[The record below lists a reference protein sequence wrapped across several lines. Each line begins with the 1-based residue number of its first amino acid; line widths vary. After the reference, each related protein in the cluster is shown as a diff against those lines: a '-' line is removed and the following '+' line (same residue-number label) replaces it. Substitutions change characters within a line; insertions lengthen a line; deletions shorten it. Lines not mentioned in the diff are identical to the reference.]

1 MDILVLIARIL
12 FVGLFLSSGYGHL
25 TQTAAM
31 TGYAQSRGVPAARI
45 MVLASGIL
53 IIVGALMVL
62 LGIWGDLGAL
72 FLIAFLLPTAV
83 WMHGFWKETEP
94 MARITE
100 QVQFS
105 KDIAL
110 SGGALAFLVLFA
122 YAGDNLGLTIT
133 GPLFNLS

>member
-25 TQTAAM
+25 AQGAAM
-31 TGYAQSRGVPAARI
+31 TGYAQSKGVPGARI
-45 MVLASGIL
+45 MVLVSGIL
-53 IIVGALMVL
+53 IVVGALMLL

-72 FLIAFLLPTAV
+72 FIFAFLTPTAV
-83 WMHGFWKETEP
+83 LMHGFWKETDP
-94 MARITE
+94 MGRMTE
-100 QVQFS
+100 QIQFS

-110 SGGALAFLVLFA
+110 AGGALAFLVLFA

-133 GPLFNLS
+133 GPLFSLS

>member
-25 TQTAAM
+25 SQTQAM
-31 TGYAQSRGVPAARI
+31 TGYAQSKGVPWARI
-45 MVLASGIL
+45 MVLASGVL

-62 LGIWGDLGAL
+62 LGIWGDLGSL
-72 FLIAFLLPTAV
+72 FLIAFLIPTAV
-83 WMHGFWKETEP
+83 LMHGFWKEKEP
-94 MARITE
+94 MGKVME

-110 SGGALAFLVLFA
+110 AGGALAFLVLFA

-133 GPLFNLS
+133 GPLFSLG

>member
-25 TQTAAM
+25 SQGQAM
-31 TGYAQSRGVPAARI
+31 TGYAQSKGVPSSRI
-45 MVLASGIL
+45 MVMASGVL
-53 IIVGALMVL
+53 IVLGALMVL
-62 LGIWGDLGAL
+62 LGIWGDLGSL
-72 FLIAFLLPTAV
+72 FLIAFLIPTAV
-83 WMHGFWKETEP
+83 LMHGFWKETEP
-94 MARITE
+94 MGRMTE
-100 QVQFS
+100 QIQFS

-110 SGGALAFLVLFA
+110 AGGALAFLVLFA